1 MYDLESKMSFSHSLL
16 SPVISSPGTNLISG
30 QQVNL
35 TCSLG
40 YPLPFDLRVKWFS
53 PEQPSLQVGTSGHLI
68 IQEVGTRDS
77 GKWRCELW
85 QNNTQLTRTEI
96 TLRIGECRKW
106 ENGVR
111 EMWHDRDLVA
121 TISFT
126 TQTWFLAKCSLFD
139 ECLFLLYTEPKL
151 SVWMLVIICSVTV
164 IVFLL
169 LLVLTFILRRRR
181 QVQYNPP
188 CSFVKPTLDY

>member
-1 MYDLESKMSFSHSLL
+1 MFFSHFLFC
-16 SPVISSPGTNLISG
+16 PVISSPGTDLISG

-40 YPLPFDLRVKWFS
+40 YPLPSGLRVKWFP
-53 PEQPSLQVGTSGHLI
+53 PEQPSPQAGTSGHLI
-68 IQEVGTRDS
+68 IPEVGTRDS

-85 QNNTQLTRTEI
+85 QNNAKLTWTVIR
-96 TLRIGECRKW
+96 LRIGECRKW
-106 ENGVR
+106 EDGAQ
-111 EMWHDRDLVA
+111 EMWHGRDLVG

-126 TQTWFLAKCSLFD
+126 AGTWFFTVCSLFD
-139 ECLFLLYTEPKL
+139 ECLFLLCIEPKL

-169 LLVLTFILRRRR
+169 LLLLLTFILRRRR
-181 QVQYNPP
+181 QVQCNPP